1 MDADNLDALRT
12 KEYWDTRY
20 EQEPS
25 EYEFD
30 WFKSYD
36 ELAPLF
42 EKLLK
47 SNDTILMLGCGNSVC
62 IFQGYA
68 NS

>member
-1 MDADNLDALRT
+1 MPSGQKSIGTHGMN
-12 KEYWDTRY
+12 KN
-20 EQEPS
+20 PS